1 MRALLSPLLLPEE
14 ASAVVASKNTEI
26 DALKNQLAEKEL
38 RIKELESE
46 NNSIAEMAKEVG
58 YRFYLERSLS
68 NDPNADAIRKMVG
81 DVRNYP
87 DSDALKEAIKGI
99 RGELSKQQA
108 EREAIAEAKAKE
120 IAEQQA
126 AAKKLE
132 DLFNAKLTKVEQRVA
147 SERQKREALEEEL
160 ETLRKQNEKLS
171 TRAYAESRLSNH
183 PKAAKLRSLVES
195 VNVESEDDVDSII
208 ESEREPERDADDLQ
222 EVRARIR
229 GKMRGGV
236 EHAEEL
242 TENRS
247 PAKRSKDFMGL
258 GTSLEQ
264 LQRLSGISR

>member
-1 MRALLSPLLLPEE
+1 
-14 ASAVVASKNTEI
+14 
-26 DALKNQLAEKEL
+26 
-38 RIKELESE
+38 
-46 NNSIAEMAKEVG
+46 
-58 YRFYLERSLS
+58 
-68 NDPNADAIRKMVG
+68 MVG

-87 DSDALKEAIKGI
+87 DSDALKETIKGI

-160 ETLRKQNEKLS
+160 EALRKQNEKLS

-247 PAKRSKDFMGL
+247 PAKLSKDFMGL